1 VASIVFPTSPV
12 DGQVY
17 PSTPTAGE
25 KVYSWS
31 STYQTWLLIGT
42 ATGVLEGTYGSAQK
56 VGKFTVDISG
66 KLTSAEDVDIQAA
79 TETLAGIAQIAT
91 QATVDT
97 GTDDTGIVTPLKLH
111 TAISSGAI
119 NSSNVQLSTAIN
131 GSTTVQ
137 QALADAIYDVASA
150 SGEVVATETATGQV
164 DLTLRVATE
173 SVTGITEIAT
183 QAETDA
189 GTDDF
194 RYITPLKLA
203 TYISNAQIDAT
214 EIILSPTINGNVDVQ
229 SALQDAIYD
238 LTSTGNTIVITSA
251 STGLFNVEVAQAT
264 ETLVGGAEIATQ
276 SEVDTGTDDTR
287 IVTPLKLANAPVAHI
302 VSAPSASSDPG
313 SLGQVAFGGGNFY
326 YHDGSQWWQVT
337 GVGF

>member
-1 VASIVFPTSPV
+1 MASIVFPTSPV

-97 GTDDTGIVTPLKLH
+97 GTDDTL
-111 TAISSGAI
+111 
-119 NSSNVQLSTAIN
+119 
-131 GSTTVQ
+131 
-137 QALADAIYDVASA
+137 
-150 SGEVVATETATGQV
+150 
-164 DLTLRVATE
+164 
-173 SVTGITEIAT
+173 
-183 QAETDA
+183 
-189 GTDDF
+189 
-194 RYITPLKLA
+194 
-203 TYISNAQIDAT
+203 
-214 EIILSPTINGNVDVQ
+214 
-229 SALQDAIYD
+229 
-238 LTSTGNTIVITSA
+238 
-251 STGLFNVEVAQAT
+251 
-264 ETLVGGAEIATQ
+264 
-276 SEVDTGTDDTR
+276 
-287 IVTPLKLANAPVAHI
+287 IVTPLKLANAPVAHV